1 VTAEA
6 ITASSG
12 AAPATRKRRRRSELE
27 LITAVIAAVAVV
39 VFARG
44 LLFQPFIIPS
54 ASMEPTLQKGDYIV
68 VSTLSYGVSKH
79 AIPFSPPLF
88 SGRLFNRAPTRG
100 DIVVFKLPREAA
112 TTGAVYVKRLIGL
125 PGDRIQLKQGLVY
138 INGAPV
144 IRKPASAGQEDAGG
158 GISVPVLRYWETLP
172 GGRTYQTYSYGNDN
186 QAENTGVYVVPQ
198 HCYFTLGDNRDN
210 SLDSRFD
217 PAMPSNLTGSATCG
231 WDGGLDKYIPGDA
244 GVGFVPE
251 EDLVGHAQLILFS
264 TKAGAKLLDPK
275 SWASSFR
282 PDRAFRLLK

>member
-1 VTAEA
+1 MTAEA
-6 ITASSG
+6 MTTAPAA
-12 AAPATRKRRRRSELE
+12 AAPRKRRRGEVE
-27 LITAVIAAVAVV
+27 LITAVIAAVVV
-39 VFARG
+39 VVLARV

-54 ASMEPTLQKGDYIV
+54 ASMEPNLLEGDYIV

-125 PGDRIQLKQGLVY
+125 PGDRIQIKQGLVY

-144 IRKPASAGQEDAGG
+144 LRKPTSPGQEDAGG
-158 GISVPVLRYWETLP
+158 GVSVPVSRYWETLP
-172 GGRTYQTYSYGNDN
+172 NGRSFLTYSYGDDN
-186 QAENTGVYVVPQ
+186 LAENTGVYVVPQ

-217 PAMPSNLTGSATCG
+217 PAMPANMTGSATCG
-231 WDGGLDKYIPGDA
+231 WDASLDRYIPGDA

-251 EDLVGHAQLILFS
+251 EDLIGHAQLVLFS
-264 TKAGAKLLDPK
+264 VKPGSSLFKPK
-275 SWASSFR
+275 TWGSALR
-282 PDRAFRLLK
+282 PNRAFLRLQ